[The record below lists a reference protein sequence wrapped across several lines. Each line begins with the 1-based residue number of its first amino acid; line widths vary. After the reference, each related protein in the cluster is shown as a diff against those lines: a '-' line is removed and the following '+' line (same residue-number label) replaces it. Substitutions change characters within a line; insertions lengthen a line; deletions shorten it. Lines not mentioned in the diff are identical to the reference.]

1 MASTFMVVT
10 RQISTSASCHGKR
23 NFRMIQIFNKR
34 GSRAY
39 KEARAKDP
47 NCDIPIDRRGVKITG
62 KWVNNHWVN
71 IPEMIPELIVPS
83 LENFHL
89 KPYVSYKVT
98 NVKKREYT
106 AKDLF
111 NLVYADKIKK
121 DFKEGQLNPDG
132 EPLNPNEY
140 EALTPEE
147 ARIRAEMT
155 GTDIFQMDVERPKK
169 S

>member
-1 MASTFMVVT
+1 
-10 RQISTSASCHGKR
+10 
-23 NFRMIQIFNKR
+23 
-34 GSRAY
+34 
-39 KEARAKDP
+39 
-47 NCDIPIDRRGVKITG
+47 
-62 KWVNNHWVN
+62 
-71 IPEMIPELIVPS
+71 MIPELIVPS

-89 KPYVSYKVT
+89 KPYVSYRVT
-98 NVKKREYT
+98 DVKKREYT

-121 DFKEGQLNPDG
+121 DFKEGQLSPDG
-132 EPLNPNEY
+132 EPLNPNDY

>member
-1 MASTFMVVT
+1 
-10 RQISTSASCHGKR
+10 
-23 NFRMIQIFNKR
+23 
-34 GSRAY
+34 
-39 KEARAKDP
+39 
-47 NCDIPIDRRGVKITG
+47 
-62 KWVNNHWVN
+62 
-71 IPEMIPELIVPS
+71 MIPELIVPS
-83 LENFHL
+83 LQNFHL

-98 NVKKREYT
+98 DVKKREFT

-111 NLVYADKIKK
+111 DLVYADKIKK